1 MATVKFEE
9 KSPYQQAK
17 RTEDHTDF
25 KYKNYLEHSGLSQS
39 FEKASITTKTS
50 DFKPKTIALFGLG
63 RAGAIHA
70 INILSYPK
78 FRLAYIVDAD
88 PERLRKIK
96 EEFGLTDTVLLSPEE
111 QDKVFNDSKV
121 DGIIIAT
128 PTFTHESIVTKGL
141 KSGKAVFC
149 EKPISQNE
157 GGTQRC
163 YEVAKQVEKPLF
175 CAFNRRYDP
184 SFREVYNQVREG
196 KVGRVHLIKTVSRDS
211 PLPPIEYIKIAG
223 GIFHDCGVHDIDL
236 ICWILDEYPIKVFAA
251 ATSFIPEIGALN
263 DYDTVAIT
271 LLFPSGTIGTIDLS
285 RNAIY
290 GYDQRLE
297 VFGPGGMVSAS
308 NEAPMQVTY
317 SGLSS
322 QSRPP
327 IYHSFPSRYQEGYR
341 EELRNFHGIMEGD
354 KSTVMVSGEHTLKI
368 SKIASALDESVKSGQ
383 PIEVHY

>member
-9 KSPYQQAK
+9 KSPYQQEK

-25 KYKNYLEHSGLSQS
+25 KYKNYLEHSGL
-39 FEKASITTKTS
+39 
-50 DFKPKTIALFGLG
+50 
-63 RAGAIHA
+63 RAIHA

-96 EEFGLTDTVLLSPEE
+96 EEFGLTNTVLLSPEE

-141 KSGKAVFC
+141 KAGKAVFC

-175 CAFNRRYDP
+175 CAFNRRYEP
-184 SFREVYNQVREG
+184 SFREVFNQVREG

-211 PLPPIEYIKIAG
+211 PLPPIEYIKIA
-223 GIFHDCGVHDIDL
+223 V
-236 ICWILDEYPIKVFAA
+236 
-251 ATSFIPEIGALN
+251 SFRKSGALN

-271 LLFPSGTIGTIDLS
+271 LLFPSGTIGMIDLS

-322 QSRPP
+322 QSHPP

-341 EELRNFHGIMEGD
+341 EELRNFHGIMEG
-354 KSTVMVSGEHTLKI
+354 E
-368 SKIASALDESVKSGQ
+368 E
-383 PIEVHY
+383 